1 MKNNNSISKILP
13 VLFGFFIMG
22 FCDVVGITSIHVKED
37 LLGSYSPEF
46 RDTLSN
52 LIPVALFSMFLIFSI
67 PTGILMNKIGRKKT
81 VLLSNIITIVAMFV
95 PLIQYTFTMSLV
107 AFALLG
113 IANTILQVSLNPL
126 LTNVVQG
133 DKLTSSLTAGQFVKA
148 ISSFCAPFI
157 AAFTAT
163 TLGNWQFIFPIY
175 AVITLLS
182 TIWLMITPIPESQD
196 KNKVSSFG
204 NIFGLL
210 KDKTIMLLFLGI
222 IFVVG
227 VDVGLNTAAPKILME
242 RCGMNSIDAGYGPSM
257 YFAFRTAGAFI
268 GAFLLAKF
276 SSAKFFRVIT
286 VVATLALVALIF
298 VTDKIAIF
306 ALFGIIGFA
315 IANVFSIIFSMAI
328 QNRPE
333 KANEISGL
341 MITGVF
347 GGAIIPF
354 IMGLTSDI
362 IGTQVGSILIILL
375 SAIYLLFCAYLI
387 KPGSSSEKSI

>member
-1 MKNNNSISKILP
+1 MKNENSISKILP

-22 FCDVVGITSIHVKED
+22 FCDVVGITSMHVKED

-67 PTGILMNKIGRKKT
+67 PTGMLMNKIGRKKT
-81 VLLSNIITIVAMFV
+81 VLLSNIITIVAMFI
-95 PLIQYTFTMSLV
+95 PLIEYTFVMSLI

-148 ISSFCAPFI
+148 ISSFCGPFI
-157 AAFTAT
+157 AAFAASM
-163 TLGNWQFIFPIY
+163 LGNWQYIFPIY
-175 AVITLLS
+175 AFITLLS
-182 TIWLMITPIPESQD
+182 TGWLMVTPIQEEVMT
-196 KNKVSSFG
+196 NKASSFG
-204 NIFGLL
+204 EVFGLL
-210 KDKTIMLLFLGI
+210 KDKTILFLFLGI

-257 YFAFRTAGAFI
+257 YFAFRTTGAFI
-268 GAFLLAKF
+268 GAILLAKY
-276 SSAKFFRVIT
+276 SSTKIFKIIT
-286 VVATLALVALIF
+286 LVATLALIALVF
-298 VTDKIAIF
+298 TTDKISIF
-306 ALFGIIGFA
+306 ALFAIIGIA
-315 IANVFSIIFSMAI
+315 IANVFSIIFSLAI
-328 QNRPE
+328 QSRPE

-347 GGAIIPF
+347 GGAVIPF
-354 IMGLTSDI
+354 IMGLTSDA
-362 IGTQVGSILIILL
+362 IGSQVGSVLIILI
-375 SAIYLLFCAYLI
+375 SSIYLLFSAYTI
-387 KPGSSSEKSI
+387 KIKQ